1 VEGGISKHFIGQI
14 FLIRYK
20 AVYHAHQD
28 AIQKSQPEMVG
39 IMGQPLAECF
49 PDGRVSISD
58 NGNGS
63 VNVVVTG
70 TTPSN
75 LDEKIPV
82 PAGVGRIVT
91 TVPNPPPAPG

>member
-1 VEGGISKHFIGQI
+1 MI
-14 FLIRYK
+14 
-20 AVYHAHQD
+20 QD
-28 AIQKSQPEMVG
+28 RSLTV
-39 IMGQPLAECF
+39 LADGA
-49 PDGRVSISD
+49 PAADGRVSISD
-58 NGNGS
+58 NMNGS

-91 TVPNPPPAPG
+91 TVPNPPPAPN